1 MSKLRSP
8 ARHLV
13 VVKPGPTVDLSR
25 PQLAPGHE
33 PLPARPPQI
42 PEGLPE
48 AEYYA
53 AVQLTAA
60 WIGLQL
66 SSDALGAAGFDDDRS
81 PEARQRKLQLLGR
94 TIAGH
99 TALEHEGDWDAIHGT
114 PTLGAWAAFARA
126 VGLID
131 GLDFAQE
138 EALTL
143 VSAYREELASRYAHS
158 AAASFRARLD
168 AEDLEARKR

>member
-1 MSKLRSP
+1 MIKLRSP

-13 VVKPGPTVDLSR
+13 VVNPAPPSSQQPGAA
-25 PQLAPGHE
+25 QE
-33 PLPARPPQI
+33 PLPSRPPQI

-48 AEYYA
+48 TEYFA

-60 WIGLQL
+60 WIGMQL
-66 SSDALGAAGFDDDRS
+66 SSDALGQAGLAAGDRS
-81 PEARQRKLQLLGR
+81 PEARHQKLRLLGR

-99 TALEHEGDWDAIHGT
+99 TALEHADDWDAIHGT

-131 GLDFAQE
+131 GYDFAHE

-143 VSAYREELASRYAHS
+143 IAAYREELASRYART
-158 AAASFRARLD
+158 AGASFRARLD
-168 AEDLEARKR
+168 ADDLEACKR